1 MAGLLAGK
9 LHVMEMEMEAGGRPG
24 DRESLRFMLGR
35 DGKMSANLTDS
46 HMKVV
51 DRLLTDRLRDAD
63 MGANEEDSTFR
74 SHGMLR
80 FE

>member
-1 MAGLLAGK
+1 MLWRWRWRPAADLAT
-9 LHVMEMEMEAGGRPG
+9 
-24 DRESLRFMLGR
+24 ESLRFMLGR